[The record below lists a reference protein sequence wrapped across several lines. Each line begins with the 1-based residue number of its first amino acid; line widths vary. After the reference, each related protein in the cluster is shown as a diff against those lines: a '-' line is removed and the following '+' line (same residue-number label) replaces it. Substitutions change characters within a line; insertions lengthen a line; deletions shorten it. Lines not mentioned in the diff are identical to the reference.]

1 MDSAIAQADAKR
13 AEQQA
18 QYESSI
24 SRDDPASQLQG
35 LMNA

>member
-1 MDSAIAQADAKR
+1 MDQAIAQADAKR

-24 SRDDPASQLQG
+24 SNDDPAS
-35 LMNA
+35 